1 LFKSKSS
8 WSLGEACFLRFAHL
22 LERILILLR
31 SEADILLIVQD
42 LRRELEEEWRQ
53 LRQQLE
59 LEHELEFDSFKQ
71 KYTTGEKNKVTY
83 FSVARLRSFLI
94 FISKTTC
101 CV

>member
-1 LFKSKSS
+1 MFKSKSS
-8 WSLGEACFLRFAHL
+8 RSLGEDCFLGSARL

-31 SEADILLIVQD
+31 SEADILPIVQD

-71 KYTTGEKNKVTY
+71 KYTTGENNKVT
-83 FSVARLRSFLI
+83 
-94 FISKTTC
+94 
-101 CV
+101 